1 MFKKTLAALIATV
14 LALPALAMDSDGDGM
29 VSPSEFEAALPEAP
43 SGTFEQL
50 DVDGDGALN
59 SAEVAAG
66 RDAGIIPA

>member
-1 MFKKTLAALIATV
+1 MLKKTLATMLAALIAF
-14 LALPALAMDSDGDGM
+14 PALAMDSDGDGM
-29 VSPSEFEAALPEAP
+29 VSEAEFKAALPEVP

>member
-1 MFKKTLAALIATV
+1 MLKKSLAAVIAV
-14 LALPALAMDSDGDGM
+14 LFAFPALAMDSDGDGL
-29 VSPSEFEAALPEAP
+29 VSAAEFEAAMPDAP

>member
-1 MFKKTLAALIATV
+1 MFRKTLAALIAT
-14 LALPALAMDSDGDGM
+14 LFALPALAMDADGDGM
-29 VSPSEFEAALPEAP
+29 VSQAEFEAALPEAP

>member
-1 MFKKTLAALIATV
+1 MFRKVLAATIALLI
-14 LALPALAMDSDGDGM
+14 ALPAWAMDEDGDGM
-29 VSPSEFEAALPEAP
+29 VSPAEFEAALPEAP

-66 RDAGIIPA
+66 RDAGIIPT

>member
-1 MFKKTLAALIATV
+1 MYKTTSATLIAVV

-29 VSPSEFEAALPEAP
+29 VTQAEFQAAMPDAP

-50 DVDGDGALN
+50 DADGDGALN
-59 SAEVAAG
+59 EAEVAAG